1 MRRWWRAQSVR
12 LTRWL
17 DGRVFERVTATGLV
31 FLVAVALTGFAAFA
45 SANNLL
51 FLLLAAMLA
60 ALLVSGFVSRI
71 GLAGLELDVQLP
83 DHNCARRAIPARV
96 VLRNVKRWM
105 PSFSIRLVG
114 VEDSVFTT
122 ELYFPVVPA
131 GAALTT
137 SVDVRF
143 ARRGIH
149 RQDSFLFS
157 TRFPFGFAERRA
169 RVVMKREV
177 LVYPALDPQP
187 GFEQMAAEVT
197 GEAESPFRGQGHD
210 FYRIRPYEPFE
221 SARHV
226 DWRATAHTGDMQVRE
241 FAREQDPLITLFLDL
256 EVPRHHDAWFNYAVE
271 YCAFLV
277 WHCAQTAARIRF
289 RTQDFECLL
298 PVEGDVYGILKYL
311 ALVECRHR
319 AEPLRNL
326 EEDSVAI
333 VFSAS
338 AERLE
343 DSGWE
348 GARMVVPPGVWV
360 LKRDSLPPRAW
371 PARRLPDD
379 IPIDKG
385 PKPI

>member
-1 MRRWWRAQSVR
+1 MRRWWRVQSGRLKQWLESRVR
-12 LTRWL
+12 
-17 DGRVFERVTATGLV
+17 ERVTSTGLV

-60 ALLVSGFVSRI
+60 TLLVNGFVSRI
-71 GLAGLELDVQLP
+71 GIAGLELDIQLP
-83 DHNCARRAIPARV
+83 DHICARRAVAARM
-96 VLRNVKRWM
+96 VLRNAKRWM

-122 ELYFPVVPA
+122 ELYFPVVPG
-131 GAALTT
+131 GAALETV
-137 SVDVRF
+137 VDVRF

-157 TRFPFGFAERRA
+157 SRFPFGFAERRA
-169 RVVMKREV
+169 RVIMKREV

-187 GFEQMAAEVT
+187 GFDQLAVDIT
-197 GEAESPFRGQGHD
+197 GDAESQFRGRGHD
-210 FYRIRPYEPFE
+210 FYRIRPYEAFE

-241 FAREQDPLITLFLDL
+241 FTREEEHLITLFLDL
-256 EVPRHHDAWFNYAVE
+256 EVPREQEEWFERAVE
-271 YCAFLV
+271 CCAFLA
-277 WHCAQTAARIRF
+277 WRCAQNGARIRF

-298 PVEGDVYGILKYL
+298 PIEGDVYVILKYL

-319 AEPLRNL
+319 AAPLGSL
-326 EEDSVAI
+326 EEESAAI

-338 AERLE
+338 AQRLE
-343 DSGWE
+343 DGGWAD
-348 GARMVVPPGVWV
+348 ARLLDPQHWV
-360 LKRDSLPPRAW
+360 FA
-371 PARRLPDD
+371 
-379 IPIDKG
+379 
-385 PKPI
+385 KPE